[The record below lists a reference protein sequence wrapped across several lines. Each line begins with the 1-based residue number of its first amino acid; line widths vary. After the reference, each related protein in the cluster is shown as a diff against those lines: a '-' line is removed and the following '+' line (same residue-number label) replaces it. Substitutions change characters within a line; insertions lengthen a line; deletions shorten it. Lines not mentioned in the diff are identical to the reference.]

1 MISYIFPIFL
11 MLYEFALYMSN
22 DMYTPAF
29 PAIANTFL
37 VTEEFV
43 QYTLSAWLLG
53 GAIAQVILG
62 PLSDLYGRRTVL
74 FYGGLL
80 FLLSCLVCVYTNII
94 EIFMMARF
102 FQGIGVCSMMIA
114 GYACIHE
121 TYQDKEAV
129 SILALMSGLSVTAP
143 MIGPLIGGYVVSLYD
158 WRTIFSVIFWMA
170 ALCLIGLYF
179 FMPKN
184 KVKAPSLSFDFKKM
198 AKDYWF
204 LLKNKKFIG
213 YCFSFG
219 LFYSALMLWI
229 VASPFLLMTDNGI
242 SPKLFGLLQIPI
254 FGAFILATQVVRK
267 LGDRLNFNQFIKMGA
282 WLALLSIM
290 ILCCF
295 LYYKNTIFFLILG
308 MAIYAFGFGLL
319 SAPLNR
325 LAFNT
330 ASGEKGITASVFYT
344 SMMGTGSFITI
355 LFGIFYTGYIS
366 YLITMSA
373 IILLGLFKFKNCLKI

>member
-37 VTEEFV
+37 VSEEFV

-53 GAIAQVILG
+53 GALAQVILG
-62 PLSDLYGRRTVL
+62 PLSDLRGRRTVL

-80 FLLSCLVCVYTNII
+80 FLLSCLVCIYTNSIG
-94 EIFMMARF
+94 IFILARF

-129 SILALMSGLSVTAP
+129 SILALMSGVSVTAP
-143 MIGPLIGGYVVSLYD
+143 MIGPLIGGYVISSYD
-158 WRTIFSVIFWMA
+158 WRAIFSAIFAMA
-170 ALCLIGLYF
+170 ALCLLCLYF
-179 FMPKN
+179 CMPQD
-184 KVKAPSLSFDFKKM
+184 KAKSPLFSFDFKKM
-198 AKDYWF
+198 ISDYWE
-204 LLKNKKFIG
+204 LLKNHKFIG

-219 LFYSALMLWI
+219 LFYSGLMLWI
-229 VASPFLLMTDNGI
+229 VASPFLLMIDNGI
-242 SPKLFGLLQIPI
+242 SPKLFGVLQIPI
-254 FGAFILATQVVRK
+254 FGAFIIATQLVRK
-267 LGDRLNFNQFIKMGA
+267 FADKMTFNALIKIGSGI
-282 WLALLSIM
+282 ALFSM
-290 ILCCF
+290 IILLCN
-295 LYYKNTIFFLILG
+295 LYLKNMIFCLILG
-308 MAIYAFGFGLL
+308 MAFYAFGFGLL

-325 LAFNT
+325 LAFNA

-344 SMMGTGSFITI
+344 CMMGTGSFITI
-355 LFGIFYTGYIS
+355 LFGVFYAGYMS
-366 YLITMSA
+366 YLITFSA
-373 IILLGLFKFKNCLKI
+373 IILLGFFNLKKHFK